1 MPLKLDVV
9 LIGGISVATVIQWAM
24 KHIKKDQSA
33 ERRTAAAY
41 IGSNVLFES
50 ILLMAL
56 TR

>member
-50 ILLMAL
+50 SLLMAL